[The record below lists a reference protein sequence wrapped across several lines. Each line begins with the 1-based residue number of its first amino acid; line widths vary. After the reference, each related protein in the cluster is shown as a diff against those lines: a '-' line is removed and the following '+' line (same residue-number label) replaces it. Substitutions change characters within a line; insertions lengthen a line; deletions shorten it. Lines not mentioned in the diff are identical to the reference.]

1 MKVLIEIDEKFYQW
15 VKMCGIMPFIT
26 QGKVIPDN
34 ATNGDVIMAMFS
46 NLEIEYTDIDE
57 YTNKPRYVKLIVGDT
72 IITRMSADRWNA
84 PYKEEHDANDS

>member
-34 ATNGDVIMAMFS
+34 ATNGDVINTLFS
-46 NLEIEYTDIDE
+46 DIGITQTDPYTGIIEIDLDW
-57 YTNKPRYVKLIVGDT
+57 
-72 IITRMSADRWNA
+72 WNA
-84 PYKEEHDANDS
+84 PYKGGE